1 MKVNVNGKATETA
14 ASTIAQLVE
23 ELRLAPNGVA
33 VGVDGNIVRRTAWTT
48 HALTEGNDIVIVKA
62 ACGG

>member
-23 ELRLAPNGVA
+23 ELQLAPTGVA
-33 VGVDGNIVRRTAWTT
+33 VGMNGGIVRRTEWAT
-48 HALTEGNDIVIVKA
+48 HALTEGADIVVIKA